1 MNSKGAETQAKQKAH
16 PNSPDTFSGS
26 CCFWWS
32 STTHGAQCHIAYNS
46 VLSGGL
52 CCCSVTK
59 SCPTLQPHGLQH
71 ARLPCPP
78 LSPRVCV
85 SSSGLYQ
92 YVLGTVL
99 HCLHNPKYIYIF
111 PEYRKSA
118 SLQVFSSASSLAIIS
133 DAFVQISGIFLNW
146 TWILLPE
153 VCANSGCQVDG
164 RNEAKPTNNYK
175 GVAQRLSIWHS
186 EC

>member
-99 HCLHNPKYIYIF
+99 HCLHNPKYIYISRISEKCIF
-111 PEYRKSA
+111 A
-118 SLQVFSSASSLAIIS
+118 SLFICIITSNHFRCFCSNFWNFLELDMDTHTRSLCQ
-133 DAFVQISGIFLNW
+133 FR
-146 TWILLPE
+146 LP
-153 VCANSGCQVDG
+153 S
-164 RNEAKPTNNYK
+164 R
-175 GVAQRLSIWHS
+175 W
-186 EC
+186 